1 MKNMFSN
8 FLKLSILSSII
19 FILFGLL
26 LFINPDGV
34 ITSISLIIG
43 LILLII
49 GIVELVCY
57 FKDRIN
63 YQNILMLSLFFIA
76 TGIILISNPNII
88 ATIIPIF
95 IGVCMLALGIQ
106 KIDIAMLIKGSDR
119 WVYILITGIVTLLCG
134 ILLIVNPIKGAF
146 IATKM
151 IGLIIM
157 IYSVLDIIDCLV
169 LKKNVKEINKIIEV
183 E

>member
-119 WVYILITGIVTLLCG
+119 WVYILITGIITLLCG

>member
-106 KIDIAMLIKGSDR
+106 KIDIAMLIKGTGR
-119 WVYILITGIVTLLCG
+119 WAYILITGIITLLCG

-157 IYSVLDIIDCLV
+157 VYSVLDIIDCLV

>member
-106 KIDIAMLIKGSDR
+106 KIDIAMLIKGTGR
-119 WVYILITGIVTLLCG
+119 WVYILIAGIVTLLCG

>member
-119 WVYILITGIVTLLCG
+119 WVYILITGIITLLCG

-157 IYSVLDIIDCLV
+157 VYSVLDIIDCLV
-169 LKKNVKEINKIIEV
+169 LKKNVKEINKIIGV